1 MPARCYADNE
11 SRLEGLQGR
20 FVVKEDGHEEAGYW
34 NLSCPLEWSKYSCA
48 HQNAKHA
55 NISRFVHYEAAN
67 CELPLFNPVVF
78 ANSLAGRRLIFLGD
92 SLVRQVSISL
102 SCMLLGTNLVER
114 YEVGWPACEETSRR
128 LTSKEHREQA
138 RYDKMSGTQGVTRK
152 RRGTTPP
159 TQAPSTNENKS
170 PNRKRARRKQA
181 WPCHGTVNCIPCGP
195 HSGFNEYS
203 LYLKNGG
210 VIHTFVGEGF
220 HFYGNDSRQAITYN
234 SSDFV
239 VLEGIHSEGRQ
250 RLWDNIRVYFSHQ
263 KELPHFIWL
272 HGWPAF
278 FQTRTGSYEPSVLQR
293 LRTSGGKPSCRDR
306 VPAST
311 VRKQITEKVK
321 NLTISS
327 DASGQEVESL
337 SSVHLNFSSG
347 PYREDRQRIFTPP
360 SGELKINRSFEGI
373 LWLEGEEEIGNYT
386 VGQGVGAHGD
396 CQHLCMPGPPDQI
409 ARALSWMLIAIG
421 EEDEGAARAE
431 GRPGA
436 VSGEGASGNH
446 TGGSFGGPEVAP
458 GRLLRA
464 QSTTY
469 QYPYLPLVVIL
480 LMSMVALLSLRVLQ
494 RKY

>member
-55 NISRFVHYEAAN
+55 NISRLVHYEAAN

-138 RYDKMSGTQGVTRK
+138 RQ
-152 RRGTTPP
+152 
-159 TQAPSTNENKS
+159 
-170 PNRKRARRKQA
+170 ARRKQA
-181 WPCHGTVNCIPCGP
+181 WPCHDTVNCIPCGP

-239 VLEGIHSEGRQ
+239 VLEGIHSEGRR

-278 FQTRTGSYEPSVLQR
+278 FQTRAGSYEPSVLQR

-306 VPAST
+306 VPTST
-311 VRKQITEKVK
+311 VMKQITEKVK

-337 SSVHLNFSSG
+337 SSVHLKFSSG
-347 PYREDRQRIFTPP
+347 PYSGGSQRIFTPP

-431 GRPGA
+431 VRPGA
-436 VSGEGASGNH
+436 ASGEGASGNH